1 MNRRLLIGMIALLLL
16 LPHVAQAQGSAG
28 DLLGRINNLRGS
40 LGLPGYSINGAL
52 NAAAQSQAQWMAES
66 ASISHVRP
74 DGSGPR
80 TRAVNAGYPTT
91 DVSENI
97 YGGTNANVDTAW
109 SFWVNSG
116 IHYRGLTEPRF
127 QEVGIGIATS
137 SWGSTFVLV
146 FGNPGGPAPFV
157 PPPAGSSGGG
167 GASAPPSYVRG
178 VDEHGFIMHEIQ
190 QEDTLGDIALLYGYT
205 WDDIPYMMQ
214 VNEIGDNR
222 SLQIGEIF
230 LVPPHDGTYTPT
242 PGDASSATT
251 PGPESESGEAEATA
265 TPQPT
270 DIPTF
275 TPLPTM
281 AGIATAAAMPEV
293 IAVALAQPPSAT
305 PLEVADAAAVTTDVV
320 PMLAGGTITRS
331 GPSPWLAIALVVQ
344 VGLLLLAG
352 FEFVR
357 RSRRK

>member
-1 MNRRLLIGMIALLLL
+1 MNRHLPIILTILLLVL
-16 LPHVAQAQGSAG
+16 LPTVVQAQAG
-28 DLLGRINNLRGS
+28 DLLARINNLRGS

-52 NAAAQSQAQWMAES
+52 SAAAQSQAQWMAES
-66 ASISHVRP
+66 ANISHVRP

-97 YGGTNANVDTAW
+97 YGGTGANIDAAW
-109 SFWVNSG
+109 TFWVNSG
-116 IHYRGLTEPRF
+116 IHYRGLTEARF
-127 QEVGIGIATS
+127 KDVGIGIATT
-137 SWGSTFVLV
+137 SWGTAFVLM

-157 PPPAGSSGGG
+157 PPPAGGSSGGG

-178 VDEHGFIMHEIQ
+178 VDANGFIMHEIQ
-190 QEDTLGDIALLYGYT
+190 AEDTLGDIALLYGYT

-214 VNEIGDNR
+214 VNAVDNNR

-242 PGDASSATT
+242 PGDDSAAATSA
-251 PGPESESGEAEATA
+251 PESDEAQATA
-265 TPQPT
+265 TPEPT
-270 DIPTF
+270 DVPTF
-275 TPLPTM
+275 TPIPTM

-293 IAVALAQPPSAT
+293 IAVAMIHTPSPT
-305 PLEVADAAAVTTDVV
+305 PLEVADAAAASTNIA

-357 RSRRK
+357 RTRRK

>member
-1 MNRRLLIGMIALLLL
+1 MPIILTLLLLLL
-16 LPHVAQAQGSAG
+16 LPTVAQAQAG
-28 DLLGRINNLRGS
+28 DLLARINNLRSS

-52 NAAAQSQAQWMAES
+52 NAAAQSQAQWMAEN
-66 ASISHVRP
+66 ATISHVRP

-97 YGGTNANVDTAW
+97 YGGTGANIDTAW

-127 QEVGIGIATS
+127 KDVGIGIATT
-137 SWGSTFVLV
+137 SWGTTFVLV

-157 PPPAGSSGGG
+157 PPPAGGSSGG

-178 VDEHGFIMHEIQ
+178 VNENGFIMHEIQ
-190 QEDTLGDIALLYGYT
+190 PEDTLGDIALLYGYT

-214 VNEIGDNR
+214 VNGIGDNR

-242 PGDASSATT
+242 PGDDSAAATSA
-251 PGPESESGEAEATA
+251 PESEEAQATA
-265 TPQPT
+265 TPEPT
-270 DIPTF
+270 DTPTL
-275 TPLPTM
+275 TPVPTM
-281 AGIATAAAMPEV
+281 AAIATAAAMPEV
-293 IAVALAQPPSAT
+293 IAVAMAQPPSAT
-305 PLEVADAAAVTTDVV
+305 PLQIADAAADSTSIA

-344 VGLLLLAG
+344 VGLLLMAG

-357 RSRRK
+357 RARRK

>member
-1 MNRRLLIGMIALLLL
+1 MIALLLL
-16 LPHVAQAQGSAG
+16 LPHLAQAQAG
-28 DLLGRINNLRGS
+28 DLLARINNLRGS
-40 LGLPGYSINGAL
+40 LGLPGYTLNGAL
-52 NAAAQSQAQWMAES
+52 SAAAQAQAQWMADT
-66 ASISHVRP
+66 ATISHVRP

-97 YGGTNANVDTAW
+97 YGGTGANIDTAW

-127 QEVGIGIATS
+127 KEVGVGIATS
-137 SWGSTFVLV
+137 SWGTTFVLM

-157 PPPAGSSGGG
+157 APAAGAGGG

-178 VDEHGFIMHEIQ
+178 LDPNGFIMHEIQ
-190 QEDTLGDIALLYGYT
+190 PEDTLGDIALLYGYT

-214 VNEIGDNR
+214 VNNVGDNR

-242 PGDASSATT
+242 PGDAGSAATPEGESSADA
-251 PGPESESGEAEATA
+251 EAQATA
-265 TPQPT
+265 TPEPT

-275 TPLPTM
+275 TPIPTM

-305 PLEVADAAAVTTDVV
+305 PLEVAAVNTETV

-331 GPSPWLAIALVVQ
+331 GPSPWLGIALVVQ

-357 RSRRK
+357 RARRK